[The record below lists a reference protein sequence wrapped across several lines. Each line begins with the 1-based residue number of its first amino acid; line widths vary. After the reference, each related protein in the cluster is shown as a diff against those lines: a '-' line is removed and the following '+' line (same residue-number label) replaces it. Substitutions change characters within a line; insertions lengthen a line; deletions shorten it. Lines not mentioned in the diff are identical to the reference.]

1 MVKHIVAW
9 KLRDVL
15 LEDEAKSAKLT
26 IKEGF
31 ESLRGQ
37 IPGATNLRVHID
49 AIAESSNADILLY
62 STFASKEALHACL
75 VNPLLLAV
83 ENTKVHPYVSKRV
96 CIDFEE

>member
-9 KLRDVL
+9 KLRDDL
-15 LEDEAKSAKLT
+15 LEDEAKAVK
-26 IKEGF
+26 IAFKEGI
-31 ESLRGQ
+31 EALRGQ
-37 IPGATNLRVHID
+37 ISGATNLRVHID
-49 AIAESSNADILLY
+49 SISESSNADILLY

-96 CIDFEE
+96 CRL